1 MEIVECIGMVDTENK
16 SGHSDVPIEN
26 ITINKIEVINQ

>member
-1 MEIVECIGMVDTENK
+1 MIMVDSEYK